1 MRIYVSMCIS
11 LWISQ
16 LRGVHSMLRDQSV
29 FLNPALF
36 KGGEH
41 CVCKRKAER
50 KNKRKE
56 KKILHVY
63 CTLQKCVLF
72 VRRTTKKVEI

>member
-1 MRIYVSMCIS
+1 MYV
-11 LWISQ
+11 
-16 LRGVHSMLRDQSV
+16 HQSV
-29 FLNPALF
+29 DLATTRSSFYVTRSVGISKPRVVQR
-36 KGGEH
+36 GEH